1 MATLRNTIV
10 QANSLRPNT
19 IPEEEKAKLLYELDN
34 SLVEM
39 MEIKEYENR
48 WPEDQ
53 ELLMPNPYDN
63 IYRLYLIS
71 MIDFYMQDLNLYAN
85 DKELF
90 NQAMKEA
97 KAWWRRNHR
106 PKKSPYWEGL

>member
-10 QANSLRPNT
+10 QANSFRPNT
-19 IPEEEKAKLLYELDN
+19 IPEEEKAKWLYELDH
-34 SLVEM
+34 SLLEM
-39 MEIKEYENR
+39 MERKEYENR

-53 ELLMPNPYDN
+53 ELLMPKPYDH

-106 PKKSPYWEGL
+106 PAENKYWQGL